1 MTESMD
7 SVDDMPLNQQ
17 LGKENKT
24 YDYIFV
30 TTNLN
35 FDMEYLEEFLTTD
48 GRLVNTYEA
57 EVSSDDFVFVTKYFY
72 SVGRSLNINY
82 QLLLYFISLSLSVAH
97 QLQARLLLPPA
108 YEDGRGGTSPVPH
121 EPEPIGR
128 LRQRRGPANGC

>member
-1 MTESMD
+1 MFLLPGADLVIPMKILKKNSMTESMD

-57 EVSSDDFVFVTKYFY
+57 EVTSDDFVFVTKYFY
-72 SVGRSLNINY
+72 SVGISLDIIY
-82 QLLLYFISLSLSVAH
+82 QLFYLIFAFLSVAH
-97 QLQARLLLPPA
+97 QL
-108 YEDGRGGTSPVPH
+108 
-121 EPEPIGR
+121 
-128 LRQRRGPANGC
+128 